1 MPPRKPRQGKAQLA
15 ATPRSNKSAAGSNKS
30 TSSTSS
36 SNMNRSS
43 STNRGPTTKHKNTN
57 KTAQKSATPV
67 PVRARP
73 HINPKVF
80 QAEDMARLQE
90 EKREKQFRDKLC
102 SLCTN
107 TDNSVYHHHWSTAD
121 LRTFAICY
129 SETGTF
135 MCPICHTMEP
145 TLQPV
150 HLTKRVI
157 LCSSTLYGIWDQHSL
172 PTITDHFEM
181 ECIVGARVRDLT
193 RALERNYLYLS
204 SRLEIIVVAGINNVG
219 EGQAS
224 EDIVNEMKE
233 LKKTV
238 VEHSAEHNH
247 NPPSYVSFS
256 TLFFPPKFC
265 SLNVPSD
272 APDLKEWVPSPNFVN
287 KLETIEKVNKAV
299 KEMNQK
305 DGLNWVNLHLHGI
318 KVFKSGTKQHKFDTR
333 PGTTQIWREKE
344 VHRKLH
350 FTMANKLKIITYIN
364 QCFKSNS
371 ADKDVPDSNRS

>member
-1 MPPRKPRQGKAQLA
+1 MPPRKPRKESAQLP
-15 ATPRSNKSAAGSNKS
+15 ATSRSTKSMAGSSQS
-30 TSSTSS
+30 TSQANSPTMNP
-36 SNMNRSS
+36 SNI
-43 STNRGPTTKHKNTN
+43 TKRGPTTKHRNTN
-57 KTAQKSATPV
+57 KTAKKTTPV
-67 PVRARP
+67 PASTKP

-80 QAEDMARLQE
+80 QAEDMDRLQE
-90 EKREKQFRDKLC
+90 EQREKQFRDKLC

-107 TDNSVYHHHWSTAD
+107 IDHSVYHHHWSTAD

-135 MCPICHTMEP
+135 MCPICHTMEQ

-157 LCSSTLYGIWDQHSL
+157 LCSSTLYGIWDQQSL

-193 RALERNYLYLS
+193 RALKRNYLYLS

-219 EGQAS
+219 EGQDSA
-224 EDIVNEMKE
+224 EIVKEIQE
-233 LKKTV
+233 LKTCV
-238 VEHSAEHNH
+238 LEHSEEHSH
-247 NPPSYVSFS
+247 NPPSYVSVS

-265 SLNVPSD
+265 SLTVPTD
-272 APDLKEWVPSPNFVN
+272 APDLKEWVPRPNFVN
-287 KLETIEKVNKAV
+287 RLETIEEVNKAI

-333 PGTTQIWREKE
+333 PGATQIWREKE
-344 VHRKLH
+344 VTRKLH
-350 FTMANKLKIITYIN
+350 FTMDNKLKIINYIN
-364 QCFKSNS
+364 KCFQSNS
-371 ADKDVPDSNRS
+371 SDKAVTENKSS

>member
-287 KLETIEKVNKAV
+287 KLETIEQVNKAV

-364 QCFKSNS
+364 QCFKTNS